1 MTLLWKNVMSDSAR
15 TPTGKL
21 PRFTAR
27 VFFLSRPHT
36 LREKVT
42 AGYSLRQIYDE
53 ENVSQVMGYRQFV
66 RYVGRFLPEES
77 RLQRWSA
84 QRGNDEPVCPSPG
97 EAEPERVAHPIVTA
111 GANPPAATRGP
122 KRFVPHQGP

>member
-1 MTLLWKNVMSDSAR
+1 MTRPLKNAMSNSAR

-27 VFFLSRPHT
+27 VFFLSRRAT

-84 QRGNDEPVCPSPG
+84 QRGISPSPG
-97 EAEPERVAHPIVTA
+97 ESEPERAAKPVVTA
-111 GANPPAATRGP
+111 GANQPAATRGP
-122 KRFVPHQGP
+122 KRFVPHQG

>member
-1 MTLLWKNVMSDSAR
+1 MSDSAR

-27 VFFLSRPHT
+27 VFFLARRNT

-84 QRGNDEPVCPSPG
+84 QRGNDEPISRQSESKRAADSV
-97 EAEPERVAHPIVTA
+97 VTA

-122 KRFVPHQGP
+122 KRFVPHQGPARRETLW

>member
-1 MTLLWKNVMSDSAR
+1 MSDSAR

-27 VFFLSRPHT
+27 VFFLARRDT

-84 QRGNDEPVCPSPG
+84 QRGNDEPISPSPG
-97 EAEPERVAHPIVTA
+97 ESEPERTA
-111 GANPPAATRGP
+111 GANPAAMRGP
-122 KRFVPHQGP
+122 KRFVPHQGPARRETLW